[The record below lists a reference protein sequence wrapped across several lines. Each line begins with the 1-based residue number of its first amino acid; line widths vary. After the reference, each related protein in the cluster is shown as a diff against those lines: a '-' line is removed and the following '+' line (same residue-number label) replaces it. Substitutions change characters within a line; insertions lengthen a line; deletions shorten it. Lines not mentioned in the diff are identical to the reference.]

1 MRRLTVLIFL
11 ICLASGAWQFSEEIA
26 LTKIDKVNDLAVND
40 NGEIWILS
48 LSAVSRIDTKSGNLL
63 LPKQVQNTT
72 ALTVLGESVYLV
84 DNYGRL
90 SIYATGG
97 DENAVAT
104 GLQFNNPTQ
113 MAALSIN
120 GSPGLIVRE
129 PSRLVFAT
137 PFEMFSSLTTNAE
150 RFALIPRA
158 DYTERNTPL
167 FTLNG
172 NRIFTWTGGRFMN
185 AANYTSKLIYS
196 ASNSILDF
204 CADKK
209 GNLYVLFTDSITV
222 IDHDG
227 EYKGKIGVGHVSFG
241 SRILTN
247 PKTND
252 LVLFDQLAR
261 SLQIISE
268 TGRDAEELIVLNKN
282 TPNPVDNY
290 TEISF
295 TLSEPLT
302 LTITIYNLIG
312 EPVKLIARDR
322 YLNGTHRVVWNA
334 DDAQGN
340 LVPNGVY
347 FYRLESKKGVAIR
360 QLIVLR

>member
-1 MRRLTVLIFL
+1 MKRLSVIIFL
-11 ICLASGAWQFSEEIA
+11 VCLASGAWQSSEEIT
-26 LTKIDKVNDLAVND
+26 LTKIDKVNDLAIND
-40 NGEIWILS
+40 NGEMWILS
-48 LSAVSRIDTKSGNLL
+48 PAAVSKIDAKSGNLL
-63 LPKQVQNTT
+63 LLKQVQS
-72 ALTVLGESVYLV
+72 ATVLAILGESAYVV
-84 DNYGRL
+84 DKSGRL
-90 SIYATGG
+90 LIYPT
-97 DENAVAT
+97 DNENAIAT

-113 MAALSIN
+113 MTALSIN
-120 GSPGLIVRE
+120 GSPGIIVRE
-129 PSRLVFAT
+129 PNRLVFAT
-137 PFEMFSSLTTNAE
+137 PFEIFGSITTAAD
-150 RFALIPRA
+150 RFAVIPRA

-172 NRIFTWTGGRFMN
+172 NRIFAWTGGRFMN
-185 AANYTSKLIYS
+185 APNYTSTLVYS
-196 ASNSILDF
+196 ASSNILDF
-204 CADKK
+204 CADKR

-222 IDHDG
+222 IDHEG
-227 EYKGKIGVGHVSFG
+227 EYKGKIGVGHVSYG
-241 SRILTN
+241 SKILTN

-261 SLQIISE
+261 SIQVVSE
-268 TGRDAEELIVLNKN
+268 TGRKAEELIVLDKN

-295 TLSEPLT
+295 TLSEPLD

-322 YLNGTHRVVWNA
+322 YLNGTHRVIWNA
-334 DDAQGN
+334 DDEQGN